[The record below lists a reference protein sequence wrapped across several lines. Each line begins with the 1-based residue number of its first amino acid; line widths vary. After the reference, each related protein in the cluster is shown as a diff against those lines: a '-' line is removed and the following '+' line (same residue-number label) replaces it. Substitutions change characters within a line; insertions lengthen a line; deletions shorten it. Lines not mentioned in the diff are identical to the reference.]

1 MNESN
6 IHAIGIY
13 PGGQSGNPGSEYYDN
28 YINQWN
34 SGEYINLN
42 YTYLNNRNTLK
53 GNNILFTNE
62 N

>member
-1 MNESN
+1 MNENN

-13 PGGQSGNPGSEYYDN
+13 PGGQSGNPGNEYYDN

-42 YTYLNNRNTLK
+42 YTYLNNRNILK